1 MAMVSVRISNFAV
14 GLLYGF
20 GTGVKDELSHSNIE
34 PNAQKICRGNSL
46 FITVLKVW
54 GKSAGLTKSGMAHAL
69 VTAMLT
75 SNASVAL
82 RELVEIGAAGGP
94 APRRPAE
101 MWMDALAAT
110 AAIEDHPHR
119 TLPAIVS
126 EFAARQPGAPALM

>member
-20 GTGVKDELSHSNIE
+20 GTGVKDELSHSSIE
-34 PNAQKICRGNSL
+34 PNRMESAVVTDCSSRSGKSC
-46 FITVLKVW
+46 

-82 RELVEIGAAGGP
+82 RELVEIGAVGGP
-94 APRRPAE
+94 APRRPAK

-110 AAIEDHPHR
+110 ADIENHPHR
-119 TLPAIVS
+119 TLP
-126 EFAARQPGAPALM
+126 